1 MSKFCEGDKVYDI
14 TTDQTGVINTVY
26 PEVNMAIVNFNGN
39 VRKVLFDDLAPVYAE
54 PIIEDDQKRKT
65 LLDKV
70 RGVFR

>member
-26 PEVNMAIVNFNGN
+26 PEVNIAIVNFSGH
-39 VRKVLFDDLAPVYAE
+39 VRKVSFDDLATVYAE
-54 PIIEDDQKRKT
+54 PIDEDPKRKS

-70 RGVFR
+70 RGAFK